1 MIGYQNSRLRFL
13 QLLISRLRYGLVWL
27 GISKSR
33 LRLPQIVGYLVGY
46 HLFLHKNVPF
56 LPISRLRFAAVVY
69 PT

>member
-13 QLLISRLRYGLVWL
+13 QLLISRLRFGSVWL

-46 HLFLHKNVPF
+46 HLFL
-56 LPISRLRFAAVVY
+56 PISRFRFAAVVY
-69 PT
+69 LT